1 MLRKMRKRLGALVC
15 RFRDHDWPTRHGA
28 FQIPNP
34 QTLVF
39 CKRCG
44 EEFYGRTLADL
55 RAIPEHE
62 LQDHEFDYADWSE
75 D

>member
-1 MLRKMRKRLGALVC
+1 MLKTILKRIKRLVCQAL
-15 RFRDHDWPTRHGA
+15 DHDWPTHQGA
-28 FQIPNP
+28 FHIPHKHC
-34 QTLVF
+34 LVF

-62 LQDHEFDYADWSE
+62 LEEPVASYLDWSE